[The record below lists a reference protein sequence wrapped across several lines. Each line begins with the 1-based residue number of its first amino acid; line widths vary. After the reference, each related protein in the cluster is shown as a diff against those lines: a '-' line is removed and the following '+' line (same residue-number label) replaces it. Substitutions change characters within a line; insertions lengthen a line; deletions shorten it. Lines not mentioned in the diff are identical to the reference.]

1 MLLGPRFLGGNPLAV
16 KPEEGL
22 DAEVNDALD
31 TPSLLNMSSTCCN
44 SCVNRWCSFVK
55 YAFNEAISLEVKS
68 IFDMFENGILER

>member
-31 TPSLLNMSSTCCN
+31 TPSLLNMSSTCFN
-44 SCVNRWCSFVK
+44 SCVNR
-55 YAFNEAISLEVKS
+55 
-68 IFDMFENGILER
+68 